1 MEPRLDAFRLPQQA
15 LAKTPLFK
23 PTHKPDSSM
32 NSPSTSAPVPTDPE
46 SEAGGGG
53 LPTDEER
60 RQQVRDAFAG
70 EPVEASTREVY
81 LRHWRAFASW
91 CEGEGRVPL
100 PATTETVQDFAL
112 SQGADG
118 LSISTIRGR
127 LAAVGFFHRENDHS
141 DPTTSERV
149 ENTLG
154 HLSKRLGTPAEKKKA
169 LRADDVA
176 DMVRSLPGRP
186 QEQSAGGAE
195 GERPDPDRSGTADA
209 RFLRGVRDRALILV
223 GFAGALR
230 RSELAGIEVE
240 HVRFNPKGFELLIP
254 KSKGDSE
261 GEGQIVGINRG
272 ESVDLC
278 PVRALRRWKSAAS
291 IGAGPVF
298 RSVPNHGIVA
308 PDERAK
314 PISGQAVA
322 DAVKRAAEGA
332 GLDTEKISGHSLRR
346 GHLTTAA
353 RNGAD
358 LVDLQRQA
366 RHADPRTTAEYIE
379 DANRMETNTSTR
391 LGL

>member
-1 MEPRLDAFRLPQQA
+1 MND
-15 LAKTPLFK
+15 
-23 PTHKPDSSM
+23 PD
-32 NSPSTSAPVPTDPE
+32 TSAPVPATE
-46 SEAGGGG
+46 SGG

-70 EPVEASTREVY
+70 QPVEPSTRKVY

-91 CEGEGRVPL
+91 CDESGRTPL

-118 LSISTIRGR
+118 LSVSTIRGR
-127 LAAVGFFHRENDHS
+127 LAAVGFFHRENDYS
-141 DPTTSERV
+141 DPTASERV

-169 LRADDVA
+169 LRSDDIA
-176 DMVRSLPGRP
+176 DMVRALPGSP
-186 QEQSAGGAE
+186 QATAE
-195 GERPDPDRSGTADA
+195 GKRPEADRSGTADA

-230 RSELAGIEVE
+230 RSELARMKRG
-240 HVRFNPKGFELLIP
+240 HVAFNPEGFELLIP
-254 KSKGDSE
+254 KSKGDTE
-261 GEGQIVGINRG
+261 GEGQKVGINRG

-278 PVRALRRWKSAAS
+278 PVRALRRWLRAAS
-291 IGAGPVF
+291 IEAGPVF
-298 RSVPNHGIVA
+298 RSVPNHGLVA
-308 PDERAK
+308 PDERAGE
-314 PISGQAVA
+314 ISGQAVA
-322 DAVKRAAEGA
+322 DAVKRAAKGA

-353 RNGAD
+353 RNGAE

-379 DANRMETNTSTR
+379 DANRMETNTSR
-391 LGL
+391 HLGL

>member
-1 MEPRLDAFRLPQQA
+1 
-15 LAKTPLFK
+15 
-23 PTHKPDSSM
+23 M

-60 RQQVRDAFAG
+60 RQQIRDAFAG

-91 CEGEGRVPL
+91 CDHGGRTPL

-112 SQGADG
+112 AQGADG
-118 LSISTIRGR
+118 LAISTIRGR
-127 LAAVGFFHRENDHS
+127 LAAVGFFHRENDYS
-141 DPTTSERV
+141 DPTASETI

-154 HLSKRLGTPAEKKKA
+154 HLSKQLGTPAEKKKA
-169 LRADDVA
+169 LRSEDIA
-176 DMVRSLPGRP
+176 DMVRSLPGSP
-186 QEQSAGGAE
+186 QAAGSEAGS
-195 GERPDPDRSGTADA
+195 GKRPDATRSGTADA

-230 RSELAGIEVE
+230 RSELAGMNVSWLS
-240 HVRFNPKGFELLIP
+240 FNPKGFEIEIP

-291 IGAGPVF
+291 IDAGPVF
-298 RSVPNHGIVA
+298 RSVPNHGLVA
-308 PDERAK
+308 PDERAE

-332 GLDTEKISGHSLRR
+332 GLSAEKISGHSLRR

-353 RNGAD
+353 RNGAE
-358 LVDLQRQA
+358 LVGLQRQA

-379 DANRMETNTSTR
+379 DANRMETNTSR
-391 LGL
+391 HLGL